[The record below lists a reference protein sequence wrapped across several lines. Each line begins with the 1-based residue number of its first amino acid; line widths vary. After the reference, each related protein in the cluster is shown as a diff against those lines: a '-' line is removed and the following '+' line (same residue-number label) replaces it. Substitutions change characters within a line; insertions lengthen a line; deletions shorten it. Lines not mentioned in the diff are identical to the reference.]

1 VAKVGVG
8 GDGKGWSRKLK
19 NRRRIDRSTLPEG
32 ERPESK
38 SRLSEFHIFAGP
50 GDDET
55 GVNISDVE
63 GLYVDDVAR
72 LLVVVV
78 VVVFL
83 FNVGLSFTIPG
94 GHQNGFTVHLRN
106 CLLKKRETKCLK
118 LVFIVH
124 RKSRFSHFFKVEN
137 AQKH

>member
-1 VAKVGVG
+1 MPEVGVG
-8 GDGKGWSRKLK
+8 GDWKGWSRKLK

-78 VVVFL
+78 VVFL

-94 GHQNGFTVHLRN
+94 GHKNGFSVHLGN
-106 CLLKKRETKCLK
+106 CLLKKKRNKM
-118 LVFIVH
+118 
-124 RKSRFSHFFKVEN
+124 S
-137 AQKH
+137 